1 MSDFHAFARG
11 CGVLIGRL
19 VADGKI
25 HRCGTVDHPK
35 SKNGAYS
42 FDGRRGWAMAW
53 DAGEEVSWFGGD
65 AEWTEADKAEWKA
78 RQDSA
83 RAYQARLHQ
92 QAANKA
98 RELLDGCALMRHGYL
113 RLKGFPDER
122 GLVTTDET
130 LVIPMRIDR
139 TNTLLGAQ
147 TIRWDAEERKWVKK
161 MLYGMR
167 AKGAIYRMGRYG
179 QETVLC
185 EGYATGLSL
194 MAAIRMLR
202 VDISVLVCF
211 SAQNMKHVAAQ
222 TPGRVLIAADND
234 ASGTGERIARETGR
248 PWAMPPTVGHD
259 FNDWHQAEGLVPVCR
274 SLMELR
280 REAVPSTA

>member
-35 SKNGAYS
+35 SKNGAWC

-53 DAGEEVSWFGGD
+53 DAGEDVQWFGGD

-78 RQDSA
+78 KQDAARQ
-83 RAYQARLHQ
+83 YQARLHQ
-92 QAANKA
+92 KAADKA
-98 RELLDGCALMRHGYL
+98 RALLDSCCLLRHGYL
-113 RLKGFPDER
+113 RFKGFPDER
-122 GLVTTDET
+122 GLVTPDEV
-130 LVIPMRIDR
+130 LVIPMRVDR

-147 TIRWDAEERKWVKK
+147 TIHWDAESRQWVKK

-179 QETVLC
+179 KETVLC
-185 EGYATGLSL
+185 EGYATGLSI
-194 MAAIRMLR
+194 MAAIQMMRI
-202 VDISVLVCF
+202 DASVLVCF
-211 SAQNMKHVAAQ
+211 SAQNMRHVAAQ

-234 ASGTGERIARETGR
+234 ESKTGERIAAEIGK

-259 FNDWHQAEGLVPVCR
+259 FNDMHMAEGLVPVCR
-274 SLMELR
+274 SIMEMR
-280 REAVPSTA
+280 REVVAAQ